1 MRSVFRKPFSKRFR
15 QANCYC
21 FDFKSPQVF
30 STGMLNKSPKLLAY
44 TISLSNR
51 CSTGTFVPKTSSQ
64 AACFQEWL
72 SIFRGCFEL
81 RCFQLLSTAAWLPS
95 NALSDNWHTRGYDAT
110 FLSYSW
116 HLSLRQPTTLTD
128 RIQTGSHRS

>member
-1 MRSVFRKPFSKRFR
+1 MAESHTIGSILAMSSKLLLLL
-15 QANCYC
+15 YI
-21 FDFKSPQVF
+21 KSPQVF

-51 CSTGTFVPKTSSQ
+51 CSTGTFVPTTSSQ

-95 NALSDNWHTRGYDAT
+95 NALSDNWYTRGYDAT

-116 HLSLRQPTTLTD
+116 QLSLRQPTTPTD